1 MDRRRSP
8 LTGLEFVVCVL
19 AAYRG
24 TRALIRDS
32 ITDELRDRYAL
43 WSANGGKVRQKLGD
57 LGQCPFCAGFHLSW
71 ITYLVM
77 ISALDRRRR
86 APFIVHVVWAWAVAG
101 GQALLN
107 RADDAVAD

>member
-1 MDRRRSP
+1 MGLSP
-8 LTGLEFVVCVL
+8 LSPLELFVCVL

-24 TRALIRDS
+24 TRALVRDS
-32 ITDELRDRYAL
+32 ITDTFRDGVEKWSTRGSMLRLRAAEL
-43 WSANGGKVRQKLGD
+43 V
-57 LGQCPFCAGFHLSW
+57 QCPFCTGFHLAW

-77 ISALDRRRR
+77 VLALGRWHTV
-86 APFIVHVVWAWAVAG
+86 PIIVHVVWAWAVAG